1 MMQALIAA
9 CTMPAMT
16 KRSGAALA
24 CLMWAVACSGDDEPA
39 EMVPVAGGGGGGGAA
54 GTSAGTA
61 GTAGGGDGAPTID
74 SGVSGAGGGG
84 TGGAI
89 DDAGPLDAAADAAD
103 DAGSDAGAALATCSG
118 GDDPPATWQEHWFEH
133 EQLLTRTYFDDC
145 VAVYFDDDVN
155 RDDAEWLFDYMSR
168 IWAYSLATYGPM
180 GDGRLYA
187 IFHQGRYGGGH
198 PSYWYDDSHDQ
209 RNVAD
214 QGGGDWREGNYDLA
228 SHEVAHIVESTAPYP
243 RRTSPAFGLWHDSK
257 WAEIYQYDLYLGLG
271 MTEHA
276 EVVFER
282 FTDTTDDFPRAGT
295 RWFRDWF
302 YPLWRDYGGAKVMT
316 RFFALLEEHGVEGS
330 MNWGEY
336 VHFTSGAAG
345 TDVKALATAAFG
357 WPADWED
364 EWQAARAEYP
374 AVVY

>member
-1 MMQALIAA
+1 
-9 CTMPAMT
+9 MT
-16 KRSGAALA
+16 KLPSAALA
-24 CLMWAVACSGDDEPA
+24 CACFMWLGCSADDGPA
-39 EMVPVAGGGGGGGAA
+39 EMMMPSAASGGRG
-54 GTSAGTA
+54 GTA
-61 GTAGGGDGAPTID
+61 GTSTGG
-74 SGVSGAGGGG
+74 VGG
-84 TGGAI
+84 TGGTDVGGTGGTSMMDSGVVATGGAGGVMA
-89 DDAGPLDAAADAAD
+89 DAGPLDAGGDAAD
-103 DAGSDAGAALATCSG
+103 DAGSDAGAPLATCPG
-118 GDDPPATWQEHWFEH
+118 GDEPPATWQEHWFEH
-133 EQLLTRTYFDDC
+133 EQLLTRVYVDDC

-155 RDDAEWLFDYMSR
+155 RDEAEWLFDYMSR
-168 IWAYSLATYGPM
+168 VWAYSLATYGPM
-180 GDGRLYA
+180 GEGRLYA

-198 PSYWYDDSHDQ
+198 PSYWYDDSHDD

-282 FTDTTDDFPRAGT
+282 FTDTVDDFPRADT

-302 YPLWRDYGGAKVMT
+302 YPLWRDYGGVQVMT
-316 RFFALLEEHGVEGS
+316 RFFALLEEQEVEGS
-330 MNWGEY
+330 MTWGQY

-345 TDVKALATAAFG
+345 TDVKALATTAFG
-357 WPADWED
+357 WPDDWED
-364 EWQAARAEYP
+364 EWQAARAAYP
-374 AVVY
+374 GVTY